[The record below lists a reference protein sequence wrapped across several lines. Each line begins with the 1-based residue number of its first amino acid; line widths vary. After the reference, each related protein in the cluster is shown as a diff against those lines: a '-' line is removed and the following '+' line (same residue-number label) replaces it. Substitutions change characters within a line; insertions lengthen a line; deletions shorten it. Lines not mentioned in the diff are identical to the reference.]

1 MVRSSAK
8 AFRVELMQGD
18 GNATTSTTSADR
30 SDEILKE
37 IRSLKQW
44 LEPRDNQFEGLLSAF
59 KADLQEAAKLKTE
72 LDAIR
77 EVIEQTKLELATL
90 HQSGFKSQK
99 MARVTDELD
108 AIVAGTES
116 ATNTILSAAEAIDE
130 HAHNLQAACKRE
142 QDKSAAADI
151 SDRVVQIFEA
161 CNFQDLT
168 GQRITKVF
176 QTLGFIE
183 ERVMKM
189 VDIWGGLESLKS
201 LPVEGMPEASGDAA
215 LLNGPRL
222 SQDTGHVSQDDID
235 ALFN

>member
-1 MVRSSAK
+1 MGRTSAK
-8 AFRVELMQGD
+8 AFRVELMQTG
-18 GNATTSTTSADR
+18 GMASGAEVSVDR

-44 LEPRDNQFEGLLSAF
+44 LEPREDQFEGILSAF
-59 KADLQEAAKLKTE
+59 KADLQEATKLKTE

-77 EVIEQTKLELATL
+77 EVIDQTKLELATL

-108 AIVAGTES
+108 AIVAGTEN

-151 SDRVVQIFEA
+151 SDRVVHIFEA

-201 LPVEGMPEASGDAA
+201 LPVESIREATGDEA

-235 ALFN
+235 ALFS